1 MTDATP
7 RSSSASDSPSPTDR
21 PYRIAYLGPA
31 GTFTEQAAL
40 LFAGDRADFELLPFS
55 SITASAEAVA
65 HHDADVAVVP
75 FENSLAGA
83 VGETH
88 DLIIHQLDLKI
99 RDELIIPIEHCLI
112 AAPGADTSEIDVI
125 YSHPQALG
133 QCQRY
138 LNRRFPQA
146 RTEATLSTAQA
157 VGRAVE
163 IGDRVAAIAP
173 RRAAQLHEADILEL
187 GIEDDHRNA
196 TRFVVLDH
204 QDHKPTGDD
213 RSTILFSTANRPGA
227 LLRALQHFADAEIN
241 LTRIESRPAREQL
254 GTYLFLIDCDG
265 HRTDPALGNAI
276 ERMKP
281 DLEQLRIIGSYP
293 RATRP

>member
-1 MTDATP
+1 MTDAA
-7 RSSSASDSPSPTDR
+7 SAPN
-21 PYRIAYLGPA
+21 RIAFLGPP
-31 GTFTEQAAL
+31 GTFTEQAAA
-40 LFAGDRADFELLPFS
+40 LFAGDNTRSELVPFS

-65 HHDADVAVVP
+65 GGEAEVAIVP

-88 DLIIHQLDLKI
+88 DLIIHQLDLYI
-99 RDELIIPIEHCLI
+99 RDELVIPIEHCLI
-112 AAPGADTSEIDVI
+112 VAPDADISDIEVI

-138 LNRRFPQA
+138 LNRRFPSA

-157 VGRAVE
+157 VARAVE
-163 IGDRVAAIAP
+163 LGDHVAAIAP
-173 RRAAQLHEADILEL
+173 RRAAQLHEAQIIEF

-196 TRFVVLDH
+196 TRFVVLAH
-204 QDHKPTGDD
+204 QDHEPTGDD

-227 LLRALQHFADAEIN
+227 LLRVLQHFADADIN
-241 LTRIESRPAREQL
+241 LTRIESRPARERL

-265 HRTDPALGNAI
+265 HRTDPALANALQHM
-276 ERMKP
+276 EP
-281 DLEQLRIIGSYP
+281 DLERLRIIGSYP
-293 RATRP
+293 KAPRP

>member
-1 MTDATP
+1 MNDTGDSDTGDAP
-7 RSSSASDSPSPTDR
+7 R
-21 PYRIAYLGPA
+21 RIAYLGPA
-31 GTFTEQAAL
+31 GTFTEQAAV
-40 LFAGDRADFELLPFS
+40 LFVGENRGSELVPFP

-65 HHDADVAVVP
+65 HYDADVAIVP

-88 DLIIHQLDLKI
+88 DLIIHQLDLHI
-99 RDELIIPIEHCLI
+99 RNELVIPIEHCLI
-112 AAPGADTSEIDVI
+112 VAPQADTSEIQVI

-138 LNRRFPQA
+138 LNRRFPNA

-157 VGRAVE
+157 VARAVE
-163 IGDRVAAIAP
+163 LGNRVASIAP
-173 RRAAQLHEADILEL
+173 RRAAQLHDARILEF

-196 TRFVVLDH
+196 TRFVVLAHRDH
-204 QDHKPTGDD
+204 EPTGDD

-227 LLRALQHFADAEIN
+227 LLGVLQHFADANIN
-241 LTRIESRPAREQL
+241 LTRIESRPARERL

-265 HRTDPALGNAI
+265 HRTDTALADALK
-276 ERMKP
+276 RMQP
-281 DLEQLRIIGSYP
+281 HLEQLRIIGSYP
-293 RATRP
+293 KAPRP

>member
-1 MTDATP
+1 MSDTDHP
-7 RSSSASDSPSPTDR
+7 LN
-21 PYRIAYLGPA
+21 RIAYLGPA
-31 GTFTEQAAL
+31 GTFTEQAAV
-40 LFAGDRADFELLPFS
+40 LFAGEHAGSEFLPYP

-65 HHDADVAVVP
+65 RHEADVAIVP

-88 DLIIHQLDLKI
+88 DLIIHQLDLHI

-112 AAPGADTSEIDVI
+112 VAPDADTSEIGVI

-138 LNRRFPQA
+138 LNRRFPDV

-157 VGRAVE
+157 VARAVE
-163 IGDRVAAIAP
+163 LGDHVAAIAP
-173 RRAAQLHEADILEL
+173 RRAAHLHDARILEF

-196 TRFVVLDH
+196 TRFVVLAH
-204 QDHKPTGDD
+204 EDHKPTGDD
-213 RSTILFSTANRPGA
+213 SSTILFTTANRPGA
-227 LLRALQHFADAEIN
+227 LLRVLQHFANANIN
-241 LTRIESRPAREQL
+241 LTRIESRPARERL

-265 HRTDPALGNAI
+265 HRTDPALANALT
-276 ERMKP
+276 RMEP
-281 DLEQLRIIGSYP
+281 DLQQLRIIGSYP
-293 RATRP
+293 KAPRN

>member
-1 MTDATP
+1 MSDAT
-7 RSSSASDSPSPTDR
+7 TD
-21 PYRIAYLGPA
+21 PIRIAYLGPP
-31 GTFTEQAAL
+31 GTFTEQAAV
-40 LFAGDRADFELLPFS
+40 LFARERARSEFVPFP
-55 SITASAEAVA
+55 SITASAEAAAQGEV
-65 HHDADVAVVP
+65 DVAVVP

-88 DLIIHQLDLKI
+88 DLLIHQLDLNI
-99 RDELIIPIEHCLI
+99 CDELIIPIEHCLI
-112 AAPGADTSEIDVI
+112 VAPNADMSEIRAI

-138 LNRRFPQA
+138 LNRRFPDA

-163 IGDRVAAIAP
+163 LGDFTAAIAP
-173 RRAAQLHEADILEL
+173 RRAAQLHNARILEI

-196 TRFVVLDH
+196 TRFVVLAHRDRE
-204 QDHKPTGDD
+204 PTGDD
-213 RSTILFSTANRPGA
+213 KSTILFSTANRPGA
-227 LLRALQHFADAEIN
+227 LLRVLQHFADADIN
-241 LTRIESRPAREQL
+241 LTRIESRPARERL

-265 HRTDPALGNAI
+265 HRNDPALADALQ
-276 ERMKP
+276 RMEP

-293 RATRP
+293 KAPRP

>member
-1 MTDATP
+1 MSDAA
-7 RSSSASDSPSPTDR
+7 RDLH
-21 PYRIAYLGPA
+21 RIAYLGPA
-31 GTFTEQAAL
+31 GTFTEQAAV
-40 LFAGDRADFELLPFS
+40 LFAGDTTGSDFLPFP

-65 HHDADVAVVP
+65 QDQADVAVVP

-88 DLIIHQLDLKI
+88 DLIIHQLDLNI
-99 RDELIIPIEHCLI
+99 RDELVIPIEHCLI
-112 AAPGADTSEIDVI
+112 VAPDADITEIDVI

-138 LNRRFPQA
+138 LNRRFPDA

-163 IGDRVAAIAP
+163 LGDRTAAIAP
-173 RRAAQLHEADILEL
+173 RRAAQLHHARILEI

-196 TRFVVLDH
+196 TRFVVLAHLDSES
-204 QDHKPTGDD
+204 TGDD
-213 RSTILFSTANRPGA
+213 RTTLLFSTANRPGA
-227 LLRALQHFADAEIN
+227 LLRVLQHFADADIN
-241 LTRIESRPAREQL
+241 LTRIESRPARERL

-265 HRTDPALGNAI
+265 HRTDPPLANAL
-276 ERMKP
+276 ERMRP
-281 DLEQLRIIGSYP
+281 ELQQLRIIGSYP
-293 RATRP
+293 KAPRP

>member
-1 MTDATP
+1 MTDAQ
-7 RSSSASDSPSPTDR
+7 TD
-21 PYRIAYLGPA
+21 PIRIAYLGPP
-31 GTFTEQAAL
+31 GTFTEQAAV
-40 LFAGDRADFELLPFS
+40 LFAGAHGHSELLPFP
-55 SITASAEAVA
+55 SITASAEAA
-65 HHDADVAVVP
+65 AQDEADFAIVP

-88 DLIIHQLDLKI
+88 DLIIHQLDLNI
-99 RDELIIPIEHCLI
+99 CDELVIPIEHCLI
-112 AAPGADTSEIDVI
+112 VAPEADISEIHAI

-138 LNRRFPQA
+138 LNRRFPNA

-163 IGDRVAAIAP
+163 LGDFTAAIAP
-173 RRAAQLHEADILEL
+173 RRAAVLHQARILEM

-196 TRFVVLDH
+196 TRFVVLGHHDH
-204 QDHKPTGDD
+204 EPTGDD
-213 RSTILFSTANRPGA
+213 KSTILFSTANRPGA
-227 LLRALQHFADAEIN
+227 LLRVLQHFADAGIN
-241 LTRIESRPAREQL
+241 LTRIESRPARERL

-265 HRTDPALGNAI
+265 HRSDTSLADAL
-276 ERMKP
+276 ERMEP

-293 RATRP
+293 RAPRP

>member
-1 MTDATP
+1 MSDAKTDLI
-7 RSSSASDSPSPTDR
+7 
-21 PYRIAYLGPA
+21 RIAYLGPP
-31 GTFTEQAAL
+31 GTFTEQAAV
-40 LFAGDRADFELLPFS
+40 LFASEHARSEFVPFP
-55 SITASAEAVA
+55 SITASAEAAARGEV
-65 HHDADVAVVP
+65 DVAVVP

-88 DLIIHQLDLKI
+88 DLLIHQLDLNI
-99 RDELIIPIEHCLI
+99 CDELIIPIEHCLI
-112 AAPGADTSEIDVI
+112 VAPNADMSEIRAI

-138 LNRRFPQA
+138 LNRRFPDA

-163 IGDRVAAIAP
+163 LGDFTAAIAP
-173 RRAAQLHEADILEL
+173 RRAAQLHNARILEI

-196 TRFVVLDH
+196 TRFVVLAHRDRA
-204 QDHKPTGDD
+204 PTGDD
-213 RSTILFSTANRPGA
+213 KSTILFSTANRPGA
-227 LLRALQHFADAEIN
+227 LLRVLQHFADADIN
-241 LTRIESRPAREQL
+241 LTRIESRPARERL

-265 HRTDPALGNAI
+265 HRNDPALADALQ
-276 ERMKP
+276 RMEP

-293 RATRP
+293 KAPRP

>member
-1 MTDATP
+1 MTNATP
-7 RSSSASDSPSPTDR
+7 DRASRPS
-21 PYRIAYLGPA
+21 RIAYLGPA

-40 LFAGDRADFELLPFS
+40 LFAGDRTDFELLPFV
-55 SITASAEAVA
+55 SITTSAEAVA

-88 DLIIHQLDLKI
+88 DLIIHQLDLNI
-99 RDELIIPIEHCLI
+99 RDELVIPIEHCLI
-112 AAPGADTSEIDVI
+112 VAPHADTSEINII

-138 LNRRFPQA
+138 LNRRFPNA

-157 VGRAVE
+157 VARAVE
-163 IGDRVAAIAP
+163 LGDGVAAIAP
-173 RRAAQLHEADILEL
+173 RRAAQIHDAHILEL

-204 QDHKPTGDD
+204 QDHEPTGDD

-227 LLRALQHFADAEIN
+227 LLRVLQHFADANIN
-241 LTRIESRPAREQL
+241 LTRIESRPARERL

-265 HRTDPALGNAI
+265 HRTDPALANAI
-276 ERMKP
+276 EHMTP

-293 RATRP
+293 KAPRP

>member
-1 MTDATP
+1 MSDVNTDLM
-7 RSSSASDSPSPTDR
+7 
-21 PYRIAYLGPA
+21 RIAYLGPP
-31 GTFTEQAAL
+31 GTFTEQAAV
-40 LFAGDRADFELLPFS
+40 LFAREHGRAEFVPFP
-55 SITASAEAVA
+55 SITASAESAAQGEV
-65 HHDADVAVVP
+65 DVAVVP

-88 DLIIHQLDLKI
+88 DLLIHQLDLSI
-99 RDELIIPIEHCLI
+99 RDELVIPIEHCLI
-112 AAPGADTSEIDVI
+112 VAPDADISEIRVI

-138 LNRRFPQA
+138 LNRRFPDA

-163 IGDRVAAIAP
+163 LGDFTAAIAP
-173 RRAAQLHEADILEL
+173 RRAAQLHDARILEI
-187 GIEDDHRNA
+187 GIEDDHRNV
-196 TRFVVLDH
+196 TRFVVLAHHDRE
-204 QDHKPTGDD
+204 PTGDD

-227 LLRALQHFADAEIN
+227 LLRVLQHFADADIN
-241 LTRIESRPAREQL
+241 LTRIESRPARERL

-265 HRTDPALGNAI
+265 HRTDPALADALG
-276 ERMKP
+276 RMEP

-293 RATRP
+293 KAPRP

>member
-1 MTDATP
+1 M
-7 RSSSASDSPSPTDR
+7 SDLI
-21 PYRIAYLGPA
+21 RIAYLGPP
-31 GTFTEQAAL
+31 GTFTEQAAV
-40 LFAGDRADFELLPFS
+40 LFAAEHARSDIVPFS

-65 HHDADVAVVP
+65 RNEVNVAVVP

-88 DLIIHQLDLKI
+88 DLIIHQLDLNI
-99 RDELIIPIEHCLI
+99 RDELVIPIEHCLI
-112 AAPGADTSEIDVI
+112 VAPQADISEIEVI

-138 LNRRFPQA
+138 LNRRFPNA

-157 VGRAVE
+157 VARAVDL
-163 IGDRVAAIAP
+163 GDHTAAIAP
-173 RRAAQLHEADILEL
+173 RRAAQLHDARILEI

-204 QDHKPTGDD
+204 QDHEPTGDD

-227 LLRALQHFADAEIN
+227 LLRVLQHFADAGIN
-241 LTRIESRPAREQL
+241 LTRIESRPARERL

-265 HRTDPALGNAI
+265 HRTEPALANAL
-276 ERMKP
+276 ERMAP

-293 RATRP
+293 KAPRP